1 MKQITCLVAAVLTL
15 FLGASAGA
23 ADLNIGV
30 VNIARLLEQSPQAKS
45 AMQALQD
52 EFAPRQRDIVAQ
64 TKDLRTKEETL
75 QRDRDVMAESEL
87 RTSERELRDI
97 QRELAR
103 RQNEYLEDL
112 NLRRNEELGRLQ
124 RSLMVEVQTFARNN
138 NYDLILGD
146 GVLFA
151 SGAVDITE
159 AVLAG
164 LEQAYNASQ

>member
-1 MKQITCLVAAVLTL
+1 MGQINVLCI
-15 FLGASAGA
+15 FE
-23 ADLNIGV
+23 IGV
-30 VNIARLLEQSPQAKS
+30 IDAPK
-45 AMQALQD
+45 ALQD

-64 TKDLRTKEETL
+64 TNDLRGKEEKL
-75 QRDRDVMAESEL
+75 QRDRDVMGEAEL
-87 RTSERELRDI
+87 RSSERELRDI

-124 RSLMVEVQTFARNN
+124 RSLMVEVQNFARNN
-138 NYDLILGD
+138 NYDVILGD

-151 SGAVDITE
+151 SGAVDITA

-164 LEQAYNASQ
+164 LEQAHNASE